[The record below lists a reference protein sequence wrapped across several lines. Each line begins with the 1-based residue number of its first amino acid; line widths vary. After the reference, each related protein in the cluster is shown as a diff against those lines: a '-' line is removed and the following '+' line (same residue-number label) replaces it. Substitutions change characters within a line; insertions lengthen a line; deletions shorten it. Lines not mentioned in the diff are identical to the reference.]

1 MSNVTWVDYFLKLS
15 DLVATKSKDKSRQV
29 GCVLVGADHEILS
42 TGYNGLS
49 RGLND
54 DFFENPERHERPEKY
69 YWYEHAERNAVYNAA
84 RVGVKLKGA
93 TAYTQSAPCAACA
106 RAFIQAGIIRIHA
119 REVNAFTNSSWEES
133 INRGRTMLAEAGVE
147 LTEHA

>member
-1 MSNVTWVDYFLKLS
+1 MPDVTWVDRFLKMA
-15 DLVATKSKDKSRQV
+15 DFVATMSKDKSRQV
-29 GCVLVGADHEILS
+29 GCVLVGIDNEVLS
-42 TGYNGLS
+42 IGFNGLA

-54 DFFENPERHERPEKY
+54 DIPERHERPEKY
-69 YWYEHAERNAVYNAA
+69 YWFEHAERNAIYNAA

-119 REVNAFTNSSWEES
+119 RRVNTFTNSSWEES

-147 LTEHA
+147 LTEW